1 MTSSITAQ
9 DVLEFWFSGEL
20 LGEEQ
25 MGRWWK
31 KDESVDKDI
40 RDRFIGLVDD
50 VYNSLADEWA
60 VTAEGR
66 LAAIICLDQF
76 PRNMYRND
84 PRSFHYDER
93 ATVLCREG
101 LALKQYKILPALQQA
116 FFVMPLMHSEQLPDQ
131 DECVRQFERLV
142 KESSGAVQDYLS
154 GSLDFAIKHRDI
166 IARFQ
171 RFPHRNSILGRS
183 SSAEEREFLTQPGS
197 SF

>member
-1 MTSSITAQ
+1 MTSPITFQ
-9 DVLEFWFSGEL
+9 NVLDFWFSGEP

-25 MGRWWK
+25 MNRWWK
-31 KDESVDKDI
+31 KNVSVDKDI
-40 RDRFIGLVDD
+40 RDRFAGLVDD
-50 VYNSLADEWA
+50 VHRGLADEWA

-66 LAAIICLDQF
+66 LAAITCLDQF
-76 PRNMYRND
+76 PRNMYRED

-93 ATVLCREG
+93 ATALCREG
-101 LALKQYKILPALQQA
+101 LALEQHRSLPPLQQA
-116 FFVMPLMHSEQLPDQ
+116 FFVMPLMHSEQMPDQ

-142 KESSGAVQDYLS
+142 GESTGAVQGYLS

-183 SSAEEREFLTQPGS
+183 STAEELEFLTQPGS

>member
-1 MTSSITAQ
+1 MASPIIAR
-9 DVLEFWFSGEL
+9 DVLEFWFSGEP

-25 MGRWWK
+25 MRRWWK
-31 KDESVDKDI
+31 KNDSVDNEI
-40 RDRFIGLVDD
+40 RERFAGLVND
-50 VYNSLADEWA
+50 VHHSLADEWA

-76 PRNMYRND
+76 PRNMYRGD

-93 ATVLCREG
+93 ALALCREG
-101 LALKQYKILPALQQA
+101 LALEQYRVLQPLHQA

-131 DECVRQFERLV
+131 DECVCQFERLV
-142 KESSGAVQDYLS
+142 GESSGAVQGYLS

-166 IARFQ
+166 IVRFQ
-171 RFPHRNSILGRS
+171 RFPHRNAILGRT
-183 SSAEEREFLTQPGS
+183 SSAEEQMFLTQPGS